1 MRPIHAVREINQ
13 KLIPEKSFDMTIRKT
28 QRVPK
33 SCYQCYTSK
42 IKCNMRIP
50 CDRCASRGIADQCF
64 KERVSVHGK
73 VFNSQ
78 LNEVEVL
85 RQENMILRQ
94 KLQKVDS
101 ERQESVVARKSFD
114 LYGTGIH
121 ILLRN
126 LVQNDDTTP
135 SASYHDFEAL
145 HYAIDQRM
153 SNLLVQFH
161 LDHYIFLHCAIH
173 PDSFLREHE
182 GFWDASDSHHLDLD
196 TERSTEEYLWMS
208 LWYAVLSSSL
218 YMLSEELRIETGLL
232 PDKCFELAKL
242 TVAASLECLS
252 RGKYLSSPN
261 TRTVQCFCV
270 LASCFH
276 GFAGV
281 HLQNSLLASIIYIAE
296 TLNLNH
302 LDDPSKLPALDFEIG
317 CRVWWVLVIIDWLE
331 SYGRRRIIT
340 PMHFTSNIPR
350 NIPDDQLT
358 DFHPKETESCE
369 NITYNRIMLE
379 LAVFKNKLYYD
390 NEIDTSAMNVADLET
405 ALIGISDI
413 YNRARNMYPTIIGS
427 AKLKLQRFLID
438 LKFNYELL
446 GLHRTALSLKTRDQ
460 WLIENRPRLI
470 DHAITLLNLCSNLE
484 VPFHYKKYW
493 FTPEYSITASTILLL
508 DQLAMSDSNST
519 WMQMIKD
526 QIPLLESLKS
536 THLAAG
542 AGLPLIDLL
551 MGLVKAKKGESDLD
565 SGNLMNN
572 MVGDLKSLPRIYSS
586 AGSYYDIL
594 AGETLF
600 DFLKDD
606 EWSSVLDSSSH
617 EN

>member
-1 MRPIHAVREINQ
+1 
-13 KLIPEKSFDMTIRKT
+13 MTIRKT
-28 QRVPK
+28 QRAPK

-42 IKCNMRIP
+42 VKCNKRTP
-50 CDRCASRGIADQCF
+50 CDRCTSRGIADRCF
-64 KERVSVHGK
+64 KEKVYVHGK

-85 RQENMILRQ
+85 RQENKILRQ
-94 KLQKVDS
+94 KLQQLES
-101 ERQESVVARKSFD
+101 EKQESVVARKSFD

-145 HYAIDQRM
+145 SAIDLRI
-153 SNLLVQFH
+153 SKLLVEFH

-173 PDSFLREHE
+173 GDSFLGEHE
-182 GFWDASDSHHLDLD
+182 KFWNASGSHHLDLD
-196 TERSTEEYLWMS
+196 TERTTEEYLWMS

-218 YMLSEELRIETGLL
+218 YMLSEELQIETGFSHN
-232 PDKCFELAKL
+232 KCFELAKL

-276 GFAGV
+276 GFSGV

-302 LDDPSKLPALDFEIG
+302 LNDPSKLPALDFEIG

-340 PMHFTSNIPR
+340 PMDFTSLIPR

-358 DFHPKETESCE
+358 EFHPEETETWE
-369 NITYNRIMLE
+369 NITYNRIILE

-390 NEIDTSAMNVADLET
+390 NEIDTSAVNVADLET
-405 ALIGISDI
+405 ALVGISDI
-413 YNRARNMYPTIIGS
+413 YNRARKMYPTTISS
-427 AKLKLQRFLID
+427 AKMKLQRFLLE

-446 GLHRTALSLKTRDQ
+446 GLHRTALSLKKRDR
-460 WLIENRPRLI
+460 WLIENRPKLI
-470 DHAITLLNLCSNLE
+470 NHAITLLGLCSDLE
-484 VPFHYKKYW
+484 IPFYFKKYW
-493 FTPEYSITASTILLL
+493 FTPEFSITASTVLLL
-508 DQLAMSDSNST
+508 DQLAMSDSNPT
-519 WMQMIKD
+519 WMQMIRN

-551 MGLVKAKKGESDLD
+551 MGFVKAKKGESDLD
-565 SGNLMNN
+565 SGNLMIN
-572 MVGDLKSLPRIYSS
+572 MVGDLKRLPRIYSS

-606 EWSSVLDSSSH
+606 EWSSLLDSSSH